1 MRHLVNPELER
12 GPIRRSPITGMA
24 QFHLMCGQM
33 GTIMDV
39 LQTGER
45 LCPACEALAIA
56 SGVEGVQ

>member
-24 QFHLMCGQM
+24 QFYLMCGQM

-39 LQTGER
+39 LQISGHR

-56 SGVEGVQ
+56 AGAEVG